1 MRSLWRFRVLSFL
14 VPALLVLTV
23 FWQTLFL
30 RETFLWILK
39 IPLGVVH
46 AVSTEVK
53 NLVAYRFLAR
63 ENQVLRET
71 VGKLTTQSEG
81 LKAAALENE
90 RLRKLLEFKS
100 PQVHQVIPAQVIGRD
115 TSIWTRTVLL
125 DKGKK
130 DSLQVGMPV
139 VSHEGLV
146 GKIID
151 LGESVSRVLLLVDP
165 NSRVGVVLTESR
177 EQGLLVGQ
185 GKELCRLEYLSL
197 EANIQLQEEVLTSGV
212 GGIFPKGILVGHVV
226 FIGREPDGM
235 HQYALV
241 RPAVRFQTLE
251 EALCLR

>member
-1 MRSLWRFRVLSFL
+1 MRRFRVLPFL

-30 RETFLWILK
+30 KETFLWVLK

-53 NLVAYRFLAR
+53 NLVGYRFLAS

-71 VGKLTTQSEG
+71 VGKLTAQSEG

-100 PQVHQVIPAQVIGRD
+100 PQVHQVIPCQVIGRD
-115 TSIWTRTVLL
+115 ASIWTWTVLL

-130 DSLQVGMPV
+130 DNLQVGMPV

-146 GKIID
+146 GRIVD
-151 LGESVSRVLLLVDP
+151 LGESVSRALLLVDP
-165 NSRVGVVLTESR
+165 NSRVGAVLTESR

-197 EANIQLQEEVLTSGV
+197 DAKIQLQEEVLTSGV
-212 GGIFPKGILVGHVV
+212 GGIFPKGILVGRVV
-226 FIGREPDGM
+226 FIGKEPDGM
-235 HQYALV
+235 HQYALI